1 MKLFDNDG
9 WPNFSETD
17 GILSSPANIIMIW
30 GGRGTGKT
38 YTCLKD
44 TLDAGKDLLFLRRT
58 PGQVDTIAA
67 DPSMW
72 PFSPINRDT
81 GRLIMPERVKG
92 LRGMYRIMDEQDQDN
107 PRQVGMVSSVV
118 TLGRTR
124 GFSSDTTER
133 IILDEYQK
141 DELDYYRKGEG
152 LGLANIYE
160 TVNRNRE
167 LKGKEPC
174 KLILMSNA
182 VGMANPYYMQ
192 WDVVDIIDKMIGT
205 RRRWMYL
212 PDRGIMLVD
221 LADSPVAERK
231 KDTALYRSLAGTDF
245 YRSALENQ
253 YAGEEK
259 SRTESRDLI
268 QYRPVVC
275 VGRLCIYRHKS
286 NDSYYVCEHMSGAA
300 PVYGTGH
307 YDLLRFRQRY
317 ARLYGSYMARKI
329 IFERYSDE
337 IYFRQLWDA

>member
-1 MKLFDNDG
+1 MRLFDNDG

-38 YTCLKD
+38 YTLLKRMCEEQRHY
-44 TLDAGKDLLFLRRT
+44 LYLRRT
-58 PGQVDTIAA
+58 PSQVDTVAA
-67 DPSMW
+67 DQDFW
-72 PFSPINRDT
+72 PWTPLNRDM
-81 GRLIMPERVKG
+81 GWDYVPRKIKGVRSMYKVCDGDDDPEP
-92 LRGMYRIMDEQDQDN
+92 RGTIA
-107 PRQVGMVSSVV
+107 SVV
-118 TLGRTR
+118 NLARTR
-124 GFSSDTTER
+124 GFSSPDTDY

-141 DELDYYRKGEG
+141 DDLDFYRKGEG
-152 LGLANIYE
+152 VGLANIYE
-160 TVNRNRE
+160 TVTRNRE
-167 LKGKEPC
+167 LQGKPPC
-174 KLILMSNA
+174 KLICMSNA
-182 VGMANPYYMQ
+182 VGMANPYYLQ
-192 WDVVDIIDKMIGT
+192 WDVVDVVDRMIGT

-221 LADSPVAERK
+221 MVDSPIAEAK
-231 KDTALYRSLAGTDF
+231 KDTALARSLAGTDY

-268 QYRPVVC
+268 QYRPVVY

-286 NDSYYVCEHMSGAA
+286 DGSYYVCEHMSGAA

-317 ARLYGSYMARKI
+317 ARLYDSYMARKI

>member
-1 MKLFDNDG
+1 MRLFDNDG

-38 YTCLKD
+38 YTLLKRMCEEQRHY
-44 TLDAGKDLLFLRRT
+44 LYLRRT
-58 PGQVDTIAA
+58 PIQVDTVAA
-67 DPSMW
+67 DQDFW
-72 PFSPINRDT
+72 PWTPLNRDM
-81 GRLIMPERVKG
+81 GWDYVPRKIKGVRSMYKVCDGDDDPEP
-92 LRGMYRIMDEQDQDN
+92 RGTIA
-107 PRQVGMVSSVV
+107 SVV
-118 TLGRTR
+118 NLARTR
-124 GFSSDTTER
+124 GFSSPDTDY

-141 DELDYYRKGEG
+141 DDLDFYRKGEG
-152 LGLANIYE
+152 VGLANIYE
-160 TVNRNRE
+160 TVTRNRE
-167 LKGKEPC
+167 LQGKPPC
-174 KLILMSNA
+174 TLICMSNA
-182 VGMANPYYMQ
+182 VGMANPYYLQ
-192 WDVVDIIDKMIGT
+192 WDVVDVVDRMIGT

-221 LADSPVAERK
+221 LVDSPIAEAK
-231 KDTALYRSLAGTDF
+231 KDTALARSLAGTDY

-268 QYRPVVC
+268 QYRPVVY

-286 NDSYYVCEHMSGAA
+286 DGSYYVCEHMSGAA

-317 ARLYGSYMARKI
+317 ARLYDSYMARKI

>member
-1 MKLFDNDG
+1 MRLFDNDG

-38 YTCLKD
+38 YTLLKQMCEEQRHY
-44 TLDAGKDLLFLRRT
+44 LYLRRT
-58 PGQVDTIAA
+58 PSQVDTVAA
-67 DPSMW
+67 DQDFW
-72 PFSPINRDT
+72 PWTPLNRDM
-81 GRLIMPERVKG
+81 GWDYVPRKIKGIRSMYKVCDGYDDPEP
-92 LRGMYRIMDEQDQDN
+92 RGTIA
-107 PRQVGMVSSVV
+107 SVV
-118 TLGRTR
+118 NLARTR
-124 GFSSDTTER
+124 GFSSPDTDY

-141 DELDYYRKGEG
+141 DELDFYRKGEG
-152 LGLANIYE
+152 VGLANIYE
-160 TVNRNRE
+160 TVTRNRE
-167 LKGKEPC
+167 LQGKPPC
-174 KLILMSNA
+174 TLICMSNA
-182 VGMANPYYMQ
+182 VGMANPYYLQ
-192 WDVVDIIDKMIGT
+192 WDVVDVVDRMIGT

-221 LADSPVAERK
+221 MVDSPIAEAK
-231 KDTALYRSLAGTDF
+231 KDTALARSLAGTDY

-268 QYRPVVC
+268 QYRPVVY

-286 NDSYYVCEHMSGAA
+286 DGSYYVCEHMSGAA

-307 YDLLRFRQRY
+307 YDLLRFRLRY
-317 ARLYGSYMARKI
+317 GRLYDSYMARKI